1 MENPFQ
7 NSSTV
12 RSKAHLTNT
21 MRDQLLAYI
30 SECIENGETFITEA
44 HFDQALARGYEFLA
58 NDSLPDELKPKL
70 AEMVK
75 EVNEKSPEVFLIP
88 GIENWVTATFVTTVR
103 QNKWGVVEVQEKG
116 PQGLRELLRQ
126 DKVKALLGHL
136 QVPPSKIN
144 LRKCLSASLDEI
156 VGRKTVKPK
165 RADRLQQASLADQGK
180 TGQALQGGQRRYVL
194 AEEELPP
201 PVGEPSPEE
210 VEQRTAEQK
219 RIQTELRK
227 DQLQHLLDHADSYVK
242 QGKLSA
248 EEAEKLLQFNKV
260 EEAERKGSISEEKGE
275 RIRNSIMDRTVRYE
289 LDRKVREATDYAVSY
304 IQVFESMK
312 KINPKYDQALQF
324 LIEHKEFVNADKNQ
338 GLDPTPIIE
347 NLIGNLDCLK
357 QLIDLM
363 DRQDA
368 ETRMMFARMPPYSYV
383 VKRGQD
389 LVKNLVIEEGFVES
403 LRQVE
408 RDEMIS
414 RLNAE
419 DRQLRVRPAADMLC
433 LYSLLQRVVKATP
446 IRREIRILKINM
458 IVEEFYRSI
467 DDLEEARGKALEFLN
482 SRLRGLYPDLS
493 AEETSAINERS
504 AEIIDR
510 VEKKILAER
519 GSQQEAVAEKE
530 NESQD
535 DALSAEEEG
544 QGAQIGRV
552 ALRVA
557 GKRRLMSYKIMP
569 DSEED
574 GAFVLAQRHPKSGAL
589 IPVKRGGVKH
599 QVRQGSDG
607 VWELS

>member
-1 MENPFQ
+1 MGN
-7 NSSTV
+7 
-12 RSKAHLTNT
+12 
-21 MRDQLLAYI
+21 Y
-30 SECIENGETFITEA
+30 
-44 HFDQALARGYEFLA
+44 
-58 NDSLPDELKPKL
+58 
-70 AEMVK
+70 
-75 EVNEKSPEVFLIP
+75 
-88 GIENWVTATFVTTVR
+88 
-103 QNKWGVVEVQEKG
+103 
-116 PQGLRELLRQ
+116 
-126 DKVKALLGHL
+126 
-136 QVPPSKIN
+136 

-156 VGRKTVKPK
+156 AGRKTVKPK
-165 RADRLQQASLADQGK
+165 RADRLQKASLADQGK
-180 TGQALQGGQRRYVL
+180 TGQALQWPATLCPGRGGITAR
-194 AEEELPP
+194 

-312 KINPKYDQALQF
+312 KINPKYDQALRF
-324 LIEHKEFVNADKNQ
+324 LIQYKEFVNADKDE

-347 NLIGNLDCLK
+347 SLIGNLDCLK

-389 LVKNLVIEEGFVES
+389 RLENLVIEEGFVES

-408 RDEMIS
+408 RDEIVS

-419 DRQLRVRPAADMLC
+419 DRQLRVRPAADMRC

-458 IVEEFYRSI
+458 IVEEFYRST

-504 AEIIDR
+504 AEIIDQ

-519 GSQQEAVAEKE
+519 GSQQEAVAEKDS
-530 NESQD
+530 ESRD
-535 DALSAEEEG
+535 DALSAEEEA

-557 GKRRLMSYKIMP
+557 GKRRLMSYSSCYAAPLYLVI
-569 DSEED
+569 DLVRRIQD
-574 GAFVLAQRHPKSGAL
+574 
-589 IPVKRGGVKH
+589 IGVK
-599 QVRQGSDG
+599 QVIS
-607 VWELS
+607 